1 MRERLPSPKDIDE
14 LVAFLPQLYGEQ
26 RAPLVRWHEGKE
38 AEPGVLTMP
47 WLEYSPV
54 VEEFVKAASKKCW
67 QDYEYVEKDVNSL
80 LADKTFIS
88 RASIREIRTILTFC
102 IRGERFCTGHL
113 EGVIED
119 GTIRA
124 LLERLEELR

>member
-1 MRERLPSPKDIDE
+1 MPRI
-14 LVAFLPQLYGEQ
+14 YGEP
-26 RAPLVRWHEGKE
+26 RSPVVRWHESKE
-38 AEPGVLTMP
+38 AEPGVLTLP
-47 WLEYSPV
+47 WPEYSPV
-54 VEEFVKAASKKCW
+54 VEEFVIAASKDCW
-67 QDYEYVEKDVNSL
+67 LDREYAKKDVNSL

-124 LLERLEELR
+124 LLERLVELQ